1 MRKPKLF
8 QPAGS
13 SGGMVELTPDEC
25 KRMIEHMEQC
35 HACHAAPE
43 KFSFFFQ
50 PLAADAAGQ
59 GASVLLGHLEKGGV
73 RERFIE
79 RARAEGM
86 RFSSELV
93 KQHEERGWEPHPFM
107 SPLRWVAAA
116 AILALLV
123 ATLGYH
129 AARPGLRRSLEAGM
143 PSPEKRALTPPAQSR
158 PGLEAKVTELQCTI
172 ASSEKTISELHSEN
186 ALILRRIGAL
196 ERDLGASQ
204 SQNQALVQSRAPLI
218 DANAQLT
225 TQNDSNARLLAE
237 TQAKLEAVSAH
248 AAEIEA
254 KVVAEKAEVS
264 ALSQQ
269 LKLQTATVDHEREL
283 LAAGRDVTDLMGAR
297 NLHVI
302 DVHDADGRGKNKSS
316 FGRIFYTEGR
326 SLIFYAYDLDER
338 KTFNTS
344 YTFKVWGERLGN
356 PSSVRS
362 LGILYTDDRE
372 QKRWAMKVDD
382 PQQLAEIDSV
392 FVTLE
397 PHEGDQKPLGQKIL
411 FAFLGGKANHY

>member
-1 MRKPKLF
+1 
-8 QPAGS
+8 
-13 SGGMVELTPDEC
+13 MVELTPDEC

-50 PLAADAAGQ
+50 PLAGDAAGRIS
-59 GASVLLGHLEKGGV
+59 SVLLGHLEEGGL

-79 RARAEGM
+79 RARAEGL
-86 RFSSELV
+86 RFSSELE
-93 KQHEERGWEPHPFM
+93 KQHEERRWQVHPFM

-116 AILALLV
+116 AVLALLV
-123 ATLGYH
+123 ATLGYR
-129 AARPGLRRSLEAGM
+129 AARPGPRRSLEAGR
-143 PSPEKRALTPPAQSR
+143 PSPEKRAVTPPAQSR
-158 PGLEAKVTELQCTI
+158 PGLEAKVAELQATI
-172 ASSEKTISELHSEN
+172 ANSQETISELRDEN
-186 ALILRRIGAL
+186 TLILRRMGAL

-204 SQNQALVQSRAPLI
+204 SQNQALEQSRARLI

-225 TQNDSNARLLAE
+225 AQNDSNARLLAE
-237 TQAKLEAVSAH
+237 TQAKLEGVRAH
-248 AAEIEA
+248 GTEIEA
-254 KVVAEKAEVS
+254 KVVAEEAEVS

-269 LKLQTATVDHEREL
+269 LKLQTATIDHEREFL
-283 LAAGRDVTDLMGAR
+283 TAGRDVTDLMGAR

-302 DVHDADGRGKNKSS
+302 DVHDADGSGKNKKS

-338 KTFNTS
+338 KTSNTN
-344 YTFKVWGERLGN
+344 YTFKVWGERLGQ

-382 PQQLAEIDSV
+382 PQQLAEIDSL

-411 FAFLGGKANHY
+411 FAFLGGKANHF

>member
-1 MRKPKLF
+1 
-8 QPAGS
+8 
-13 SGGMVELTPDEC
+13 MVQLTPDEC

-43 KFSFFFQ
+43 KFSFFLQ

-59 GASVLLGHLEKGGV
+59 TPSLLLGHLEKGGL

-79 RARAEGM
+79 RARAEGIP
-86 RFSSELV
+86 FSSELV
-93 KQHEERGWEPHPFM
+93 KRHDDRRWELHPLM

-116 AILALLV
+116 AVLTLIV
-123 ATLGYH
+123 AVLGYR
-129 AARPGLRRSLEAGM
+129 AARPEPGRSLEAGT
-143 PSPEKRALTPPAQSR
+143 PSPEKRAVTPLAQSR
-158 PGLEAKVTELQCTI
+158 PGLEAKVAELQATI
-172 ASSEKTISELHSEN
+172 ANSQKTISELRGEN
-186 ALILRRIGAL
+186 ALMIRRMDAL
-196 ERDLGASQ
+196 EKDLGASQ
-204 SQNQALVQSRAPLI
+204 SQIQALEQSRSRLV

-225 TQNDSNARLLAE
+225 TQNDNNARLVAE
-237 TQAKLEAVSAH
+237 TQAKLEEVRAH
-248 AAEIEA
+248 DAEIEA
-254 KVVAEKAEVS
+254 KVVAEKAEVG

-269 LKLQTATVDHEREL
+269 LKLQAATGDHEREL
-283 LAAGRDVTDLMGAR
+283 LAASRDVTDLMGAR

-302 DVHDADGRGKNKSS
+302 DVRDADGRGKNKNS

-338 KTFNTS
+338 RKSNTN
-344 YTFKVWGERLGN
+344 YTFKVWGERLGE

-382 PQQLAEIDSV
+382 PQQLAEIDSL

-411 FAFLGGKANHY
+411 FAFLGGKANHF

>member
-1 MRKPKLF
+1 
-8 QPAGS
+8 
-13 SGGMVELTPDEC
+13 MVQLTPDEC

-35 HACHAAPE
+35 HDCHDTPE
-43 KFSFFFQ
+43 KFSFFLQ

-59 GASVLLGHLEKGGV
+59 TPGVLLGHLEKGGL

-79 RARAEGM
+79 RARAEGIP
-86 RFSSELV
+86 FSSELL
-93 KQHEERGWEPHPFM
+93 KRRDDKSWKPHLFM
-107 SPLRWVAAA
+107 SPLQWGAAA
-116 AILALLV
+116 AILALIV
-123 ATLGYH
+123 ALTGYR
-129 AARPGLRRSLEAGM
+129 AARPWPRRSLEAGT
-143 PSPEKRALTPPAQSR
+143 PSRAKRAVTPQTQSS
-158 PGLEAKVTELQCTI
+158 PGLEAKVAELQATI
-172 ASSEKTISELHSEN
+172 ANSQQTISELRGEN
-186 ALILRRIGAL
+186 AFMLRRMGAL
-196 ERDLGASQ
+196 EKDLGASQ
-204 SQNQALVQSRAPLI
+204 AQYQALEQSRARLI
-218 DANAQLT
+218 DANTQLAA
-225 TQNDSNARLLAE
+225 QNDNNARLLAE
-237 TQAKLEAVSAH
+237 SRATIEELRAH
-248 AAEIEA
+248 GAEIDA
-254 KVVAEKAEVS
+254 KVAAEKAEVGT
-264 ALSQQ
+264 LLQQ

-302 DVHDADGRGKNKSS
+302 DVHDADGKGKNKNS

-338 KTFNTS
+338 KMSNTN
-344 YTFKVWGERLGN
+344 YTFKVWGERLGK

-382 PQQLAEIDSV
+382 PQQLAEIDSL

-411 FAFLGGKANHY
+411 FAFLGGKANHF